1 MESVVDLMTLI
12 LEITKTAKDH
22 VVECELRATHDDDDS
37 YEITGMK
44 LRYNVDGKPV
54 LVLELGLVDE

>member
-1 MESVVDLMTLI
+1 MTLI

>member
-1 MESVVDLMTLI
+1 MDLTTL
-12 LEITKTAKDH
+12 LREIALTVSDGDLLAH
-22 VVECELRATHDDDDS
+22 EVRATHEDDDDS